1 MAGPRYSRA
10 VPTARHRQLLQR
22 ALAAVILVGAVVL
35 FWLRPAATPPG
46 FFLDEPSITLN
57 AACIAATG
65 HDEYGKHLPL
75 FFRAFGEYKQPVYV
89 YLQAALFLVAPAEL
103 MTARLMS
110 MALGCLA
117 VAVLLWLV
125 ARLELGDV
133 TRHPLFVAVAA
144 FVCLLS
150 PWLLVISRFPVE
162 CTLVPLVVILQL
174 ACAYFLLRTQ
184 SLRWAVL
191 DGVAIGLGAYVYH
204 SLKIIPPV
212 HFALLGLVA
221 LVQARRQR
229 RALVAIAVAA
239 ASCAVVLVPLAL
251 DLAGDRHS
259 MARYAGVSGHFSVGS
274 LLHLFFLHFNP
285 RFFFVVGD
293 ANLRH
298 HYRFLGELNLVF
310 AILWPA
316 GIVDCILR
324 ARRGDVFPGY
334 LLLLTLACFIPAS
347 LSDDGPPHALR
358 SSAALMPMLLTSAYG
373 FSRLWPYVQRTLAAQ
388 IITATVVALALMQGV
403 YGVIH
408 YQTVYPRMSAR
419 YWRDEPRLA
428 NIRANPRDIPTTNHF
443 DNTIF
448 DRLYRVTDRKEYRYC
463 GQ

>member
-1 MAGPRYSRA
+1 MPL
-10 VPTARHRQLLQR
+10 TARHRQLAQR
-22 ALAAVILVGAVVL
+22 ALAALIILAAVIL

-65 HDEYGKHLPL
+65 HDEYGTRLPL

-89 YLQAALFLVAPAEL
+89 YMQAALFLVLPAEL
-103 MTARLMS
+103 LTARLFS
-110 MALGCLA
+110 MALGFLA

-125 ARLELGDV
+125 ARLDFGDV
-133 TRHPLFVAVAA
+133 TRNPLFVAVAA

-162 CTLVPLVVILQL
+162 CTLVPLIVILQL
-174 ACAYFLLRTQ
+174 ACTYFMLRTG
-184 SLRWAVL
+184 SLRWAIL
-191 DGVAIGLGAYVYH
+191 DGVTIGLGAYVYH

-212 HFALLGLVA
+212 HFAVLGLVA
-221 LVQARRQR
+221 LVQLRRQR
-229 RALVAIAVAA
+229 RPLVAIAVAA
-239 ASCAVVLVPLAL
+239 ATCALVLVPLAL
-251 DLAGDRHS
+251 DLLGARHS
-259 MARYAGVSGHFSVGS
+259 MARYAGVSGHFSLDS
-274 LLHLFFLHFNP
+274 LLRLFFLHFNP
-285 RFFFVVGD
+285 RFFFFRGD

-298 HYRFLGELNLVF
+298 HYQFLGELNLVF
-310 AILWPA
+310 LVLWPA
-316 GIVDCILR
+316 GIIDCILR

-334 LLLLTLACFIPAS
+334 LLLITIACFIPAS

-373 FSRLWPYVQRTLAAQ
+373 FSRLWPFIQRAFAAQ
-388 IITATVVALALMQGV
+388 IIAALVIALALTQGIF
-403 YGVIH
+403 GVIH
-408 YQTVYPRMSAR
+408 YQTTYDQMSAR
-419 YWRDEPRLA
+419 YWRDEQRLA
-428 NIRANPRDIPTTNHF
+428 NIRANPHDIPTTNHN

-448 DRLYRVTDRKEYRYC
+448 ERLYRVTDRKEYRYC